1 MYLWCLRPGEKFISI
16 LPRSTREPCP
26 VIVLGICAF
35 LSGSLLVGIP
45 RLSLAASPASPNP
58 AQRTGKASSPH
69 VGSAMAVLATLEQAQ
84 VLPPE
89 GTREADHVT
98 KSVIQFQSV
107 FAKST
112 DPSVQDFVRRAV
124 TSKQGEHAT
133 EVLAQFRSSGW
144 TPEVLEALA
153 DADLRTPVAEL
164 RSLATGLGQFNVSV
178 EDFQRF
184 MRLVRDGEQAL
195 AARGQNFQEVYASHR
210 KTMPGAAV
218 R

>member
-1 MYLWCLRPGEKFISI
+1 
-16 LPRSTREPCP
+16 
-26 VIVLGICAF
+26 
-35 LSGSLLVGIP
+35 
-45 RLSLAASPASPNP
+45 
-58 AQRTGKASSPH
+58 
-69 VGSAMAVLATLEQAQ
+69 MAVLATLEQAQ

-89 GTREADHVT
+89 GTKEANHVI

-112 DPSVQDFVRRAV
+112 DPAVQDFARRAV
-124 TSKQGEHAT
+124 TKKHGELAA

-153 DADLRTPVAEL
+153 DADLHTPVDEL
-164 RSLATGLGQFNVSV
+164 QSLATGLGQFNVSV

-184 MRLVRDGEQAL
+184 MRLVRDGEHAFVS
-195 AARGQNFQEVYASHR
+195 RGQNFQEVYVSHR
-210 KTMPGAAV
+210 KTMPGAAT

>member
-1 MYLWCLRPGEKFISI
+1 MRLWCSRPGEKFVSI
-16 LPRSTREPCP
+16 LPRSTRESCP
-26 VIVLGICAF
+26 VIVPGVRAF
-35 LSGSLLVGIP
+35 LFGSLLVSIP
-45 RLSLAASPASPNP
+45 LLSFAMNQVSPIP
-58 AQRTGKASSPH
+58 AQRTGTASSPH

-89 GTREADHVT
+89 GTKEADHVI

-107 FAKST
+107 FTNSA
-112 DPSVQDFVRRAV
+112 DPSVQNFVRRAV
-124 TSKQGEHAT
+124 TRTQGEHAAD
-133 EVLAQFRSSGW
+133 VLAQFRSSGW

-153 DADLRTPVAEL
+153 DADLHMPVAEL
-164 RSLATGLGQFNVSV
+164 RSLTTGFEPFNLSV

-195 AARGQNFQEVYASHR
+195 ASRGQNFQAVYGSHR
-210 KTMPGAAV
+210 KTMPGAPV

>member
-1 MYLWCLRPGEKFISI
+1 M
-16 LPRSTREPCP
+16 
-26 VIVLGICAF
+26 VLGLVSF
-35 LSGSLLVGIP
+35 LFLNSPLMAGLPLL
-45 RLSLAASPASPNP
+45 SFAANQASPIP
-58 AQRTGKASSPH
+58 AQRTGKTSSPQ

-89 GTREADHVT
+89 GTKEANHVI

-112 DPSVQDFVRRAV
+112 DPLVQDFVRRAV
-124 TSKQGEHAT
+124 IKRHGQQAT

-153 DADLRTPVAEL
+153 DADLHTPIDEL

-178 EDFQRF
+178 DDFQRF

-195 AARGQNFQEVYASHR
+195 ASRGQNFQEIYASHR

>member
-1 MYLWCLRPGEKFISI
+1 
-16 LPRSTREPCP
+16 
-26 VIVLGICAF
+26 
-35 LSGSLLVGIP
+35 
-45 RLSLAASPASPNP
+45 
-58 AQRTGKASSPH
+58 
-69 VGSAMAVLATLEQAQ
+69 MAVLATLEQAQ

-124 TSKQGEHAT
+124 TGKRGEHAT
-133 EVLAQFRSSGW
+133 EVLAQFRLSGW

-153 DADLRTPVAEL
+153 DADLHTPVDEL
-164 RSLATGLGQFNVSV
+164 RSLAAGFGQFNMSV
-178 EDFQRF
+178 ENFRRF

-195 AARGQNFQEVYASHR
+195 ASRGQNFQEVYASHR
-210 KTMPGAAV
+210 KRMPGAAS